1 MGIFDNATPE
11 GAYDLTGNVWSWT
24 VSIFDQD
31 RFPYPYVVGDDR
43 EDIHATGV
51 RRPLRGGSW
60 FDLLDLARAVFRGD
74 NFPGNRHDFV
84 GLRVVSVVRPPS
96 LNL

>member
-24 VSIFDQD
+24 LSIFDQD

-43 EDIHATGV
+43 EDIHAPGV

-60 FDLLDLARAVFRGD
+60 GNNHDVARAVYRSVLI
-74 NFPGNRHDFV
+74 PLNRFNLV

-96 LNL
+96 